1 MGKARPRCAST
12 GRAALADLGLSARLL
27 PLSDRELP
35 LQHVDDLPV
44 ERAVLVCCELL
55 KSLVERERHPQ
66 GDLLEIA
73 PRAPLR
79 TSLIGHR
86 STLPARCC
94 SIAWPTGLVHVYELS
109 LSRGM
114 RRCIIGLACPRRR
127 SAVVTYLSF
136 GAAAKCCHG
145 DAVSAAGGRR
155 A

>member
-1 MGKARPRCAST
+1 MGKARPRCSST
-12 GRAALADLGLSARLL
+12 GRAAFADLGFSPCLL

-73 PRAPLR
+73 SWAPLH
-79 TSLIGHR
+79 TSLFGHR

-94 SIAWPTGLVHVYELS
+94 SVVLRIEIVHVYELS
-109 LSRGM
+109 
-114 RRCIIGLACPRRR
+114 
-127 SAVVTYLSF
+127 
-136 GAAAKCCHG
+136 
-145 DAVSAAGGRR
+145 
-155 A
+155 